1 MNKIINGKRYD
12 TEKAKEIHC
21 WQNAWDIRSVNYL
34 EETLYRKRTG
44 EFFLYTP
51 CVSAKSAHRYCGNEM
66 AHDGMRT
73 IIVLSYD
80 QAKEWMEEN
89 AAADQYEAVFGPV
102 DEEAG
107 NQPITLSLPAA
118 AKARLKAMSSKT
130 GETQSAIV
138 AAMLGP
144 SIEAG
149 AEREIDM
156 IGSKDGTHEA
166 AQAVRLVHLSQGRI
180 EELEGIR
187 GVELYDRGWGE
198 CYEVVMLNVYQDD
211 SRVELCHASV
221 VGIFKTHAEASDYA
235 AKKTA
240 SAMECNSTQC
250 KQCSFFVRYHSLP
263 IE

>member
-12 TEKAKEIHC
+12 TEKAKEVGT
-21 WQNAWDIRSVNYL
+21 WEASTDPGALNYCC
-34 EETLYRKRTG
+34 ETLYRKRTG
-44 EFFLYTP
+44 EFFLHGEGGPRTMYADFRADGSIAWGEQLRP
-51 CVSAKSAHRYCGNEM
+51 M
-66 AHDGMRT
+66 AYE
-73 IIVLSYD
+73 VAA
-80 QAKEWMEEN
+80 QWAEEHLT
-89 AAADQYEAVFGPV
+89 ADQYEAVFGPV

-149 AEREIDM
+149 AERELDM